1 MSKIDDRDHHT
12 RFFFLIY
19 PFVMLEVTNL
29 KRDNFFHLNFQL
41 DDPRL
46 TELENE
52 IVDIGR
58 EQKKTVDTLRLY
70 MENYFVLLEKNNLS
84 IDRTVAN
91 ANVANQLH
99 LNFQRCFDKV
109 EPINVKRR
117 LSDDELIER
126 YIYNSPA
133 VTGSTAARGM
143 KLADSNKPEKL
154 EVLIS
159 PNDVVFQNVIAP
171 PPSKPQISLLK
182 PKSERLVP
190 HSPKKASDEQSPS
203 TSSANLNSR
212 RLNLLQVLNKTK
224 AKNLNLDSDDKVEK
238 KVEHA
243 VPASDS
249 LPKTNDSPTDD
260 VVLVEPIPSET
271 VIISHSPTSSSATSL
286 SGDTFGGPDL
296 PEEEEEPTV
305 LGKEPFLRVFGLYTH
320 TYYDYLKMRRSERKR
335 RNCTSTEKRDFHY
348 GKIDI
353 LFERQS
359 TKNKRVFLKS
369 TPEPRPA
376 ITKAKR
382 KKLDSSKKPK
392 TEPKSNSSSSSSLC
406 EEMKMCISCMQISSE
421 CTHTSR

>member
-1 MSKIDDRDHHT
+1 
-12 RFFFLIY
+12 
-19 PFVMLEVTNL
+19 
-29 KRDNFFHLNFQL
+29 
-41 DDPRL
+41 
-46 TELENE
+46 
-52 IVDIGR
+52 
-58 EQKKTVDTLRLY
+58 
-70 MENYFVLLEKNNLS
+70 MENFFVLLEKNNLS
-84 IDRTVAN
+84 IDRAVAN

-109 EPINVKRR
+109 EPVNVKRR
-117 LSDDELIER
+117 LSDSELIER
-126 YIYNSPA
+126 YIYSNPVVS
-133 VTGSTAARGM
+133 GSTAARAI
-143 KLADSNKPEKL
+143 KLADNYRPEKL

-159 PNDVVFQNVIAP
+159 PNDVVFQNVTTP
-171 PPSKPQISLLK
+171 PPLKPQISLLK

-190 HSPKKASDEQSPS
+190 HSPKNASDEQQQQQQPQPPS

-224 AKNLNLDSDDKVEK
+224 AKNLNLDADDKVEK
-238 KVEHA
+238 KVENT
-243 VPASDS
+243 VTASDVQQKS
-249 LPKTNDSPTDD
+249 NDSPTDD
-260 VVLVEPIPSET
+260 VVLVEPTPSET

-286 SGDTFGGPDL
+286 SGDTFCGPDL
-296 PEEEEEPTV
+296 PEEEEEPTF

-382 KKLDSSKKPK
+382 KRLDIGATSKKPK

-406 EEMKMCISCMQISSE
+406 DEIKVCISCMVISSK
-421 CTHTSR
+421 CTIG

>member
-1 MSKIDDRDHHT
+1 
-12 RFFFLIY
+12 
-19 PFVMLEVTNL
+19 
-29 KRDNFFHLNFQL
+29 
-41 DDPRL
+41 
-46 TELENE
+46 
-52 IVDIGR
+52 
-58 EQKKTVDTLRLY
+58 
-70 MENYFVLLEKNNLS
+70 MENFFVLLEKNNLS

-117 LSDDELIER
+117 LNDNELIER
-126 YIYNSPA
+126 YIYNSGP
-133 VTGSTAARGM
+133 VVSSGSTAGRAI
-143 KLADSNKPEKL
+143 KSVDSNKPEKL

-159 PNDVVFQNVIAP
+159 PNDVVFQNVTTP

-190 HSPKKASDEQSPS
+190 NSPKKASDDQSPS

-224 AKNLNLDSDDKVEK
+224 AKNLNIESDDKADK
-238 KVEHA
+238 KVENVA
-243 VPASDS
+243 PASDS
-249 LPKTNDSPTDD
+249 LSKTNDSPTDD
-260 VVLVEPIPSET
+260 VVLVEPTPSET

-392 TEPKSNSSSSSSLC
+392 IEPKSNSSSSSSHSD
-406 EEMKMCISCMQISSE
+406 EMKMCISCMLLSEYNNDDYSEISF
-421 CTHTSR
+421 C